1 MAVALPC
8 KEMNCLGDQQG
19 ELDSL
24 KIREALT
31 MLTSDTIL
39 HNRYQLQ
46 QLLNGSPARQT
57 WLARDIESQIQ
68 VIVKLLALGG
78 AVQWEELKLF
88 EREAQILQQLD
99 HPRIPKYYDYFSLDD
114 RNLWFG
120 LVQQYIPGQSL
131 KQKLDFGQ
139 PLAQQQ
145 VRRTLEDILE
155 ILQYLHGLHPPILHR
170 DIKPSN
176 LLWGDDDR
184 VYLLDFGAVQ
194 VRPPAA
200 AATFTVVGTYGYTPL
215 EQYGGQSVPASD
227 LYSLGATAIHL
238 LTGVAPSELAKD
250 DFRLQFRDRLPSGT
264 DERFIAWLEKL
275 TEPSPQKRF
284 GSATE
289 ALESLQRKLPA
300 APSIAQP
307 ARGRLSRLLKT
318 SEQLTIEIPSRFEIE
333 CIKPFQ
339 RSFSGIFKNL
349 GGRLR
354 SKEQAKKAIGW
365 GILTAV
371 CLSTLGAFTGL
382 ASALVGLILLPFSL
396 LPYLALLWLIMSLRG
411 STYFQRTQVCFNRQ
425 TFEIRSNNV
434 SKRIERGELAQI
446 EEVYLTKWRDRAGQS
461 HHGIAIATQT
471 QGKILFFTTQRDR
484 QYLFGQH
491 LSEFE
496 LHWLA
501 GEIQEWL
508 NAIRFS
514 KP

>member
-1 MAVALPC
+1 
-8 KEMNCLGDQQG
+8 
-19 ELDSL
+19 
-24 KIREALT
+24 
-31 MLTSDTIL
+31 MLTSDTL
-39 HNRYQLQ
+39 LNDRYYLQ
-46 QLLNGSPARQT
+46 QLLNSSPARQT
-57 WLARDIESQIQ
+57 WLARDNTTQIQ

-78 AVQWEELKLF
+78 AVQWDELKLF

-99 HPRIPKYYDYFSLDD
+99 HPRVPKYYDYFSLDD
-114 RNLWFG
+114 RSLWFA

-131 KQKLDFGQ
+131 KQKLDCGQ
-139 PLAQQQ
+139 PLSLQQ
-145 VRRTLEDILE
+145 VQRTLEDVLE
-155 ILQYLHGLHPPILHR
+155 ILQYLHRLHPPILHR

-176 LLWGDDDR
+176 LLWGEDNR

-250 DFRLQFRDRLPSGT
+250 DFRLQFRDRLAAGT

-284 GSATE
+284 SSAKE
-289 ALESLQRKLPA
+289 ALESLQHKSTVT
-300 APSIAQP
+300 PSVAQP

-339 RSFSGIFKNL
+339 RSFGSLFRSM
-349 GGRLR
+349 GGGLR
-354 SKEQAKKAIGW
+354 SKEKVQKALGW
-365 GILTAV
+365 GILTVAGI
-371 CLSTLGAFTGL
+371 CTLVSFTGL
-382 ASALVGLILLPFSL
+382 ASALVGLVLLPFSL
-396 LPYLALLWLIMSLRG
+396 LPYLALLWLILSLRG
-411 STYFQRTQVCFNRQ
+411 STYFQRTQVSFNRNV
-425 TFEIRSNNV
+425 FEIRHNAPGGRV
-434 SKRIERGELAQI
+434 ERGELAQI
-446 EEVYLTKWRDRAGQS
+446 EEVYLTKWRDRTGQP
-461 HHGIAIATQT
+461 HHGISIATQT
-471 QGKILFFTTQRDR
+471 KRKILFFAAQRDR
-484 QYLFGQH
+484 QFLFGQY
-491 LSEFE
+491 LSEYE

-501 GEIQEWL
+501 GEIQDWL